1 MSVNKS
7 RLNIAEEDGSPST
20 FPYKLKVTNGT
31 LTDNGDGTASLAIG
45 GGSGASTAL
54 DNLAS
59 VAINTSLITDT
70 DSTDDL
76 GSSSKYWANL
86 YIDRIYLNA
95 TAYLDGA
102 SAGVIGVVQAS
113 GRTFSPYFKP
123 SASSEFLGSTAG
135 NTTTTANN
143 NFAIGPNALDAITSG
158 VSNVA
163 IGGNALGAETT
174 GGYSIAIGENAL
186 ANHNGSSNHANT
198 AIGRNALI
206 NCTGGENMAFGAGA
220 GSGVS
225 SGNYNALIGNNAG
238 STITTG
244 SDNICIGGGANVA
257 ANNNTNSI
265 SIGRSV
271 VGNGSNTVT
280 IGNSSNTA
288 YFFTGKLATLS
299 NANLS
304 LVPNGTGYTI
314 IGDAG
319 TTSHSFNTNDDLLV
333 SGRLEVD
340 GILYAD
346 STVDTS
352 DVYKVDGVQ
361 VVSNRVIDARAD
373 DVANSGDATTD
384 GLIDALRDAMITHG
398 LIAAA

>member
-1 MSVNKS
+1 M
-7 RLNIAEEDGSPST
+7 
-20 FPYKLKVTNGT
+20 
-31 LTDNGDGTASLAIG
+31 
-45 GGSGASTAL
+45 
-54 DNLAS
+54 
-59 VAINTSLITDT
+59 
-70 DSTDDL
+70 
-76 GSSSKYWANL
+76 
-86 YIDRIYLNA
+86 
-95 TAYLDGA
+95 
-102 SAGVIGVVQAS
+102 
-113 GRTFSPYFKP
+113 
-123 SASSEFLGSTAG
+123 
-135 NTTTTANN
+135 
-143 NFAIGPNALDAITSG
+143 DAITSD